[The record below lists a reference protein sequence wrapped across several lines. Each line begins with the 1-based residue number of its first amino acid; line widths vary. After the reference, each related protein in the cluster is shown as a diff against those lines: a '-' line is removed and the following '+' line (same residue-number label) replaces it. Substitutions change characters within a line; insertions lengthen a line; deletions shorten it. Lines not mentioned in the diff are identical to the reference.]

1 MNFRTL
7 ALHNML
13 RLYKNIGQSAYNNPK
28 LARAAF
34 ERLTDLLPSKLDT
47 CTYEELM
54 IGDTPAEWITPKKGA
69 SSDRVLLFIHGGG
82 YATGSIRTH
91 RALASQIAVHAG
103 LRALSI
109 DYKLAPEHRF
119 PTQINEAV
127 AAYKFLIKQGYKP
140 HQIAIGG
147 ESAGAG
153 LSAGTLLYLRDHNVP
168 LPACAILMSP
178 WLDLTASGSTIE
190 GNKHK
195 DPMVPYKG
203 IPLWAQN
210 YAGPDHLTDPYA
222 SPLFGDLHGL
232 CPIYIQVGECEILLS
247 DSTRFADKA
256 KLAGVDIVD
265 EVWPNMFHAWQGF
278 WMVMPEGMAAIEKL
292 SGYIREKLDAAKPRR
307 KANTKSKA
315 A

>member
-13 RLYKNIGQSAYNNPK
+13 RLYKNIGQNTYKNPK

-34 ERLTDLLPSKLDT
+34 ERLTDLLPSKIDG
-47 CTYEELM
+47 CKYQELM
-54 IGDTPAEWITPKKGA
+54 IGDTPAEWIIPRKSTADK
-69 SSDRVLLFIHGGG
+69 VLLFIHGGG

-91 RALASQIAVHAG
+91 RALASQIAIHGYV
-103 LRALSI
+103 RALSI
-109 DYKLAPEHRF
+109 DYKHAPEHKF
-119 PTQINEAV
+119 PTQIEEAV
-127 AAYKFLIKQGYKP
+127 AAYKFLLKQGYKP
-140 HQIAIGG
+140 QQIAIGG
-147 ESAGAG
+147 ESAGGG
-153 LSAGTLLYLRDHNVP
+153 LTAGTLLYLRDQGIP

-190 GNKHK
+190 QNKHK

-203 IPLWAQN
+203 IPLWAGN
-210 YAGPDHLTDPYA
+210 YAGPDNLTNPYA
-222 SPLFGDLHGL
+222 SPLFGDLTGL

-256 KLAGVDIVD
+256 RLAGVDVVS

-292 SGYIREKLDAAKPRR
+292 GAYIKNKLSAHSTS
-307 KANTKSKA
+307 TKQTTASKSA
-315 A
+315 